1 MHRSGPDLF
10 ERRRSN
16 GPSGPYTTLRGEE
29 IIYSRAVER
38 KDYCGMASEPDLPKI
53 ADGGVERAATI
64 STSGAQRGAAQHF
77 RLVEES
83 RKDGSEVTV
92 EDGLESD
99 VDRRSFALSSDEGGS
114 SSDHQDT
121 GSTDCRHRRQLPRIP
136 ITTSNSVKSL
146 PLSRLRT
153 PVLPALGYTKS
164 FELARVREIYA
175 RKR

>member
-64 STSGAQRGAAQHF
+64 ST
-77 RLVEES
+77 V
-83 RKDGSEVTV
+83 
-92 EDGLESD
+92 
-99 VDRRSFALSSDEGGS
+99 RRECVVANEMIVVSFCVGG
-114 SSDHQDT
+114 
-121 GSTDCRHRRQLPRIP
+121 G
-136 ITTSNSVKSL
+136 V
-146 PLSRLRT
+146 
-153 PVLPALGYTKS
+153 
-164 FELARVREIYA
+164 F
-175 RKR
+175 